1 MNVCFSIPLFHP
13 FSFYGVDGWENLKG
27 AIAALLLAGTDTSAS
42 ALEWF
47 LLYMTLFPEVQEK
60 CFQEIDEAIGQN
72 QPCLED
78 GKDTPYLKA
87 TLQEISR
94 HCPHLALT
102 VQHNTTEDTYIGG
115 YFIPKQTSV
124 RYTCPMHNN
133 HMGRGNNKKINNIFQ
148 VQYYSGAVMHDS
160 EYFKDPGKF
169 NPERFI
175 KPEDG
180 SFMLDERV
188 IYFGTGKRRCAGE
201 VLGRAEL
208 YLFAVVLLQE
218 FKFLPPKFG
227 PKPELSYTM
236 GLNMHAKRFSANVLP
251 RVMHDDFQD

>member
-1 MNVCFSIPLFHP
+1 M
-13 FSFYGVDGWENLKG
+13 
-27 AIAALLLAGTDTSAS
+27 AGTDTSAS

-47 LLYMTLFPEVQEK
+47 LLYMTMFPEVQEK
-60 CFQEIDEAIGQN
+60 CFQEIHEAIGQN
-72 QPCLED
+72 QPCLDD

-102 VQHNTTEDTYIGG
+102 VQHNTTKDTYIGG

-124 RYTCPMHNN
+124 RYIFLCTINIRIDN
-133 HMGRGNNKKINNIFQ
+133 YKKINNIFQ
-148 VQYYSGAVMHDS
+148 VQYYSGAVMHDA
-160 EYFKDPGKF
+160 EYFTEPEKF

-180 SFMLDERV
+180 SFVLDERV

-218 FKFLPPKFG
+218 FKFLPPRFG

-251 RVMHDDFQD
+251 RVKNEDFKD